1 MERSRDEGRGSPGER
16 SREKREMMR
25 EKSRRITIYPP
36 STLFLNELTNERTRH
51 LVQRRERLLPC
62 RTRILSRSKG
72 RGREGRGGVAEQQDD
87 ARPRQP
93 RARAAP
99 PPLRLA
105 AAWRSRWWQETACAA
120 RFAIRDGVC
129 DTSAARVTRLE
140 LLLYSGFR
148 FLCGDAERRE
158 IRVNVAV
165 LLTFHSRA
173 QE

>member
-1 MERSRDEGRGSPGER
+1 MEGSRDEGRGSPGER

-25 EKSRRITIYPP
+25 EKSRCVTIYPP

-99 PPLRLA
+99 PPLRL
-105 AAWRSRWWQETACAA
+105 SRC
-120 RFAIRDGVC
+120 
-129 DTSAARVTRLE
+129 
-140 LLLYSGFR
+140 
-148 FLCGDAERRE
+148 
-158 IRVNVAV
+158 VAV
-165 LLTFHSRA
+165 TVVAGNRVRGTFRDTGRRVRNIRGARDAPRA
-173 QE
+173 PSLFGLSLPVWGCRATRDTC